1 MPPSRKHADSRR
13 AGVPKRLVDELAL
26 KTGLKDARK
35 VGNGLTERRVPLRG
49 RSLCAKKLG
58 STYMRTEEV
67 ELIAALDDLAAPAL
81 ETRRR
86 RRPSICFKERNGSP

>member
-1 MPPSRKHADSRR
+1 MALLSAGCHCADAASF
-13 AGVPKRLVDELAL
+13 
-26 KTGLKDARK
+26 
-35 VGNGLTERRVPLRG
+35 
-49 RSLCAKKLG
+49 AKKLG